1 MESKYLIFEEHTI
14 LGHKLPIYIVKNRQ
28 SNCQLGTVKFYGA
41 WRKFIFE
48 PGEAVIFDASCLED
62 IIAFLNNRTADWR
75 NSLNANRI
83 K

>member
-14 LGHKLPIYIVKNRQ
+14 PGHKLPIYIVRNRQ

-41 WRKFIFE
+41 WRKFVFE
-48 PGEAVIFDASCLED
+48 PDEAVIFDASCLED
-62 IIAFLNNRTADWR
+62 IITFLNNRTAEWR
-75 NSLNANRI
+75 NGLNANRI